1 MRRIQTLLDAVYIWN
16 KNRLSVMYTPENEEY
31 YIHRNFQGVT
41 VLLVRYLQ
49 QQTVLRQGRYLTMSL
64 YTDII

>member
-1 MRRIQTLLDAVYIWN
+1 MLDGCIYMEQESIIRSCIRQRM
-16 KNRLSVMYTPENEEY
+16 KNIISIGIFR
-31 YIHRNFQGVT
+31 GVT